1 MKKFIILIIVNF
13 FPFAISANEFKIDFE
28 KNLLEDVPFQNT
40 DKTFNAIIEIPTGT
54 NEKWKLNKNGKS
66 LQREFKG
73 GLPRTINYLSYP
85 GNYGFIPQTLL
96 SKENGGDGDAL
107 DVVILGEKLSRGSV
121 VKIEIVGMLS
131 MKDKGLV
138 DNKII
143 AVLAGSKF
151 SNNISKLQN
160 FKKKYPGA
168 LEIIE
173 IWFKNYKIQ
182 KIETFGFSEKKIAKE
197 FIINANKNF
206 IKIK

>member
-54 NEKWKLNKNGKS
+54 NEKWKVNKNGKS

>member
-1 MKKFIILIIVNF
+1 MKKFFILIIMFF
-13 FPFAISANEFKIDFE
+13 FPLIISANEFKIDYE
-28 KNLLEDVPFQNT
+28 KNLLEDVSFQNI

-54 NEKWKLNKNGKS
+54 NEKWEVNKNGKS
-66 LQREFKG
+66 LQREFNG

-107 DVVILGEKLSRGSV
+107 DVVILGEKLTRGSV

-151 SNNISKLQN
+151 SNSISKLQN
-160 FKKKYPGA
+160 FKKNYPGV
-168 LEIIE
+168 LKIIE
-173 IWFKNYKIQ
+173 IWFKNYKGQ
-182 KIETFGFSEKKIAKE
+182 KIETFGFLEKKIAKE